1 MDTFSIIVF
10 VIAFLFYHP
19 IPKLI
24 TLHNRRKYIQLIH
37 TYLNRLV
44 FLYINDNR
52 KQNEVNPEGF
62 DHEFWSLHDKLF
74 DKLNYWII
82 THNMDYYIRKY
93 NWQHQSISNPIFPVQ
108 GYENTY
114 GVQAD
119 VLILYILKE
128 CSSIDFEPYIKTA
141 TDTNFHYPN
150 EKKEKWYE
158 CVKRVLTCETA
169 FVVYLFI
176 AYCLVTVLCK
186 KYI

>member
-1 MDTFSIIVF
+1 MDTFSIIIL
-10 VIAFLFYHP
+10 VIVFLFYHP
-19 IPKLI
+19 VAKLQ
-24 TLHNRRKYIQLIH
+24 TLYKRRKYIRLLR

-52 KQNEVNPEGF
+52 KQNKENADGF
-62 DHEFWSLHDKLF
+62 DYEFWSLHDKLF
-74 DKLNYWII
+74 DKLDYWII
-82 THNMDYYIRKY
+82 THNMDYYIWKY
-93 NWQHQSISNPIFPVQ
+93 NWQYQPITNPIFPGQ

-119 VLILYILKE
+119 VLVLYILKE
-128 CSSIDFEPYIKTA
+128 CSSIDFEPYIKIA

-158 CVKRVLTCETA
+158 YIKRVLICETA
-169 FVVYLFI
+169 SIVYLFI
-176 AYCLVTVLCK
+176 AYCLVATLCA